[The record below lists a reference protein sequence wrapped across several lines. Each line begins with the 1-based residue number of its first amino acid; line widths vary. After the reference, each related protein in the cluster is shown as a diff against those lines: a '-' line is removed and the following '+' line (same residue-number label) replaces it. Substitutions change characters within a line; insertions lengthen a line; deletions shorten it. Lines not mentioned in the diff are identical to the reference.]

1 MRRLHILLFILIVT
15 LAVLLTLVL
24 IAYYFSVTS
33 PSYYDSSWMSQMWG
47 PHLGTDSNYGM
58 GGMMGGGNS
67 GTVTASYLW
76 VIPVMLIG
84 VVASAIIGIGFY
96 LYLPELRYIKP
107 KDACTP
113 TNTTQGNVIA
123 KAETSSVA
131 SATVSNA
138 PNSCDVLL
146 RTMTAE
152 EQKVINVLINHKG
165 KYLQKYVT
173 KEAGLS
179 RLKTH
184 RIVARFAKR
193 GIVTVKEFG
202 NTNEIALS
210 DWVIGS
216 TDKKS

>member
-1 MRRLHILLFILIVT
+1 
-15 LAVLLTLVL
+15 
-24 IAYYFSVTS
+24 
-33 PSYYDSSWMSQMWG
+33 MWG
-47 PHLGTDSNYGM
+47 PHLGTSSNYGM
-58 GGMMGGGNS
+58 GGMMGGGDS
-67 GTVTASYLW
+67 GTVTTSYLW
-76 VIPVMLIG
+76 IIPVILIG

-113 TNTTQGNVIA
+113 TSTAQRNVIP
-123 KAETSSVA
+123 KTETSPVA
-131 SATVSNA
+131 SAAVLNA

-146 RTMTAE
+146 KTMTPE
-152 EQKVINVLINHKG
+152 EQKVINVLINHNG

-184 RIVARFAKR
+184 RIVARFVKR

-216 TDKKS
+216 TDKNPDV

>member
-1 MRRLHILLFILIVT
+1 
-15 LAVLLTLVL
+15 
-24 IAYYFSVTS
+24 
-33 PSYYDSSWMSQMWG
+33 
-47 PHLGTDSNYGM
+47 
-58 GGMMGGGNS
+58 MGGGDS
-67 GTVTASYLW
+67 GTVTTSYLW
-76 VIPVMLIG
+76 IIPVILIG

-113 TNTTQGNVIA
+113 TSTEQRNVIP
-123 KAETSSVA
+123 KTETSPVA

-146 RTMTAE
+146 KTMTPE
-152 EQKVINVLINHKG
+152 EQKVINVLINHNG

-216 TDKKS
+216 TDKNPDA